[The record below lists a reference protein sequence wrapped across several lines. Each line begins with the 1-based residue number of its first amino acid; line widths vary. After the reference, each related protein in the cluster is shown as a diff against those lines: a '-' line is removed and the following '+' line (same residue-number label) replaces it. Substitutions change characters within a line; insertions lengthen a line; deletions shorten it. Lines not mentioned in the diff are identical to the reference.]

1 MLLSRVAE
9 HLYWMARYIERAENT
24 ARLTNVTSHLLLDLP
39 KGIDLGWEGL
49 LSIIGSRAEFFEH
62 YHVAD
67 ERNVMRWLLADER
80 NNGSLLGSLSLARE
94 NARILRD
101 VLQRELWEEINDLY
115 LLAKREAAGATGR
128 RRRYEFNREVISRRQ
143 AILGIAVGTT
153 SQNDAF
159 QFMVIGRNL
168 ERADMT
174 SRILDAATVE
184 LMLSG
189 DELRPFSNIRWT
201 SVLRSLT
208 AYQMY
213 RQHVQVRVRGP
224 AVLRFLLQD
233 RLFPRTVA
241 FCLRELRACL
251 QGRKEASA
259 GLPNN
264 QEPLRVLSRVLRKI
278 DKADVYALVDAG
290 LHDFLDEVQVGLS
303 EIHVALST
311 TYFGYPSHGQ
321 SQTQSQTSSP

>member
-24 ARLTNVTSHLLLDLP
+24 ARLSNATSNLLLDLP
-39 KGIDLGWEGL
+39 RGIDLGWESL
-49 LSIIGSRAEFFEH
+49 LSLMGSREQFFEH

-67 ERNVMRWLLADER
+67 ERNVMRWLQADER
-80 NNGSLLGSLSLARE
+80 NPGSLLSSLSLCRE

-115 LLAKREAAGATGR
+115 LMVKRDAPVSLGR
-128 RRRYEFNREVISRRQ
+128 RKRYEFNRAVITRRQ
-143 AILGIAVGTT
+143 AILGFAVGTT
-153 SQNDAF
+153 SRDEAF

-168 ERADMT
+168 ERADMS
-174 SRILDAATVE
+174 SRIVDAATVDVVHA
-184 LMLSG
+184 G
-189 DELRPFSNIRWT
+189 DELRPFENLRWM

-224 AVLRFLLQD
+224 SVLRFLLQD
-233 RLFPRTVA
+233 RQFPRTVA
-241 FCLRELRACL
+241 FCLREIQHCI
-251 QGRKEASA
+251 EARDESYQ

-264 QEPLRVLSRVLRKI
+264 PEPLRVLGRVLRKN
-278 DKADVYALVDAG
+278 DQADVYALVESG
-290 LHDFLDEVQVGLS
+290 LHQFLDELQVGLA
-303 EIHVALST
+303 EIHGALAT
-311 TYFGYPSHGQ
+311 TYFGYGP
-321 SQTQSQTSSP
+321 SQTQSQGQAA

>member
-9 HLYWMARYIERAENT
+9 HLYWMARYLERAENT
-24 ARLTNVTSHLLLDLP
+24 ARLTNATSNLLLDLP
-39 KGIDLGWEGL
+39 KGVDLGWESL
-49 LSIIGSRAEFFEH
+49 LGIMGSRAEFFQH
-62 YHVAD
+62 YNVVD
-67 ERNVMRWLLADER
+67 ERYLMRWLLADER
-80 NNGSLLGSLSLARE
+80 NPGSLLGSLSLARE

-115 LLAKREAAGATGR
+115 LMAKRDAAGAVGR
-128 RRRYEFNREVISRRQ
+128 RKRYEFNRAVVSRRQ
-143 AILGIAVGTT
+143 AILGIVVGTT
-153 SQNDAF
+153 SRNDAF

-174 SRILDAATVE
+174 TRILDAATVE
-184 LMLSG
+184 LMHSG
-189 DELRPFSNIRWT
+189 DELRPFSNIRWM

-241 FCLRELRACL
+241 FCLREIQICL
-251 QGRKEASA
+251 EGRDGAAA

-264 QEPLRVLSRVLRKI
+264 QEPLRILGRVLRKI
-278 DKADVYALVDAG
+278 DQADVYALVESG
-290 LHDFLDEVQVGLS
+290 LHQFIDEVQVGLID
-303 EIHVALST
+303 IHTALSNS
-311 TYFGYPSHGQ
+311 YFGNAQ
-321 SQTQSQTSSP
+321 SQSQSQAQVA

>member
-24 ARLTNVTSHLLLDLP
+24 ARLSNATSNLLLDLP
-39 KGIDLGWEGL
+39 RGIDLGWESL
-49 LSIIGSRAEFFEH
+49 LSLMGSREQFFEH

-67 ERNVMRWLLADER
+67 ERNVMRWLQADER
-80 NNGSLLGSLSLARE
+80 NPGSLLSSLSLCRE

-115 LLAKREAAGATGR
+115 LMVKRDAPVSLGR
-128 RRRYEFNREVISRRQ
+128 RKRYEFNRAVITRRQ
-143 AILGIAVGTT
+143 AILGFAVGTT
-153 SQNDAF
+153 SRDEAF

-168 ERADMT
+168 ERADMS
-174 SRILDAATVE
+174 SRIVDAATVDVVHA
-184 LMLSG
+184 G
-189 DELRPFSNIRWT
+189 DELRPFENLRWM

-224 AVLRFLLQD
+224 SVLRFLLQD
-233 RLFPRTVA
+233 RQFPRTVA
-241 FCLRELRACL
+241 FCLREIQYCI
-251 QGRKEASA
+251 EARDESYQ

-264 QEPLRVLSRVLRKI
+264 PEPLRVLGRVLRKN
-278 DKADVYALVDAG
+278 DQADVYALVESG
-290 LHDFLDEVQVGLS
+290 LHQFLDELQVGLA
-303 EIHVALST
+303 EIHGALAT
-311 TYFGYPSHGQ
+311 TYFGYGP
-321 SQTQSQTSSP
+321 SQTQSQGQAA